1 MRREPL
7 APRLR
12 FLVFQWPVAALVI
25 ALCAALSPVRPAMES
40 PVMSGCDGA
49 VYANRRSC
57 LGVAVVDGAGSRAG
71 KLRTVAF
78 NDAMVDTIAEA
89 IEAQPS
95 LAPFQLPGA
104 AVYQFTLPGSDGR
117 PSAMVTLWPSLRRV
131 DAIGTGAAVV
141 FTRIASVQLVD
152 GVEVLFRRE
161 TGEYLV
167 IAKGGRIIVRS

>member
-1 MRREPL
+1 
-7 APRLR
+7 
-12 FLVFQWPVAALVI
+12 
-25 ALCAALSPVRPAMES
+25 
-40 PVMSGCDGA
+40 MSGCDAA

-57 LGVAVVDGAGSRAG
+57 LGSEVVEEAGSRAG

-78 NDAMVDTIAEA
+78 NDATVDTIAEA
-89 IEAQPS
+89 IEARPS

-104 AVYQFTLPGSDGR
+104 AVYQFTLTGSEGR

-131 DAIGTGAAVV
+131 DAIGSGAAVV

>member
-1 MRREPL
+1 
-7 APRLR
+7 
-12 FLVFQWPVAALVI
+12 
-25 ALCAALSPVRPAMES
+25 ME
-40 PVMSGCDGA
+40 DA
-49 VYANRRSC
+49 
-57 LGVAVVDGAGSRAG
+57 SRGRA
-71 KLRTVAF
+71 KRVRTVPF
-78 NDAMVDTIAEA
+78 DDATVDTIAEA

-104 AVYQFTLPGSDGR
+104 SVYQFTLNGSEGR

-131 DAIGTGAAVV
+131 DAIGNGAAVV
-141 FTRIASVQLVD
+141 FTRIVSVQLVE

>member
-1 MRREPL
+1 
-7 APRLR
+7 
-12 FLVFQWPVAALVI
+12 
-25 ALCAALSPVRPAMES
+25 
-40 PVMSGCDGA
+40 MSGCDGA

-57 LGVAVVDGAGSRAG
+57 LGSAVAEEAGSRAG

-78 NDAMVDTIAEA
+78 NDATVDTIAEA
-89 IEAQPS
+89 IEARPS

-131 DAIGTGAAVV
+131 DAIGSGAAVV

-161 TGEYLV
+161 SGEYLV
-167 IAKGGRIIVRS
+167 IAKGGRVIVRA

>member
-1 MRREPL
+1 
-7 APRLR
+7 
-12 FLVFQWPVAALVI
+12 
-25 ALCAALSPVRPAMES
+25 MEFR
-40 PVMSGCDGA
+40 VMSGCDAA
-49 VYANRRSC
+49 VYANGIRC
-57 LGVAVVDGAGSRAG
+57 LEVVVTENGGAERAG

-78 NDAMVDTIAEA
+78 NDATIETIAEA
-89 IEAQPS
+89 IDAQPG

-104 AVYQFTLPGSDGR
+104 AVYQFTLDGSEGR

-131 DAIGTGAAVV
+131 DAIGSGAAVV

-161 TGEYLV
+161 SGEYLV

>member
-1 MRREPL
+1 VKE
-7 APRLR
+7 
-12 FLVFQWPVAALVI
+12 
-25 ALCAALSPVRPAMES
+25 
-40 PVMSGCDGA
+40 
-49 VYANRRSC
+49 
-57 LGVAVVDGAGSRAG
+57 DGAGARPARV
-71 KLRTVAF
+71 RTVAF

-89 IEAQPS
+89 IDARPS

-104 AVYQFTLPGSDGR
+104 AVYQFTLDGSEGR

-131 DAIGTGAAVV
+131 DAIGSGTAVV

-152 GVEVLFRRE
+152 GAEVLFRRE

>member
-1 MRREPL
+1 MPDDPGRGA

-12 FLVFQWPVAALVI
+12 AVPF
-25 ALCAALSPVRPAMES
+25 
-40 PVMSGCDGA
+40 SGD
-49 VYANRRSC
+49 
-57 LGVAVVDGAGSRAG
+57 
-71 KLRTVAF
+71 
-78 NDAMVDTIAEA
+78 MVDTIAAA
-89 IEAQPS
+89 IDAQPG

-104 AVYQFTLPGSDGR
+104 AVYQFIVNGTEGR

-131 DAIGTGAAVV
+131 DAITSGAAVV

-167 IAKGGRIIVRS
+167 IAKDGRIVVRS